1 MKITAIQTKYVAPKA
16 EGVCGE
22 FTLTFDDCLKVHK
35 VMVINGKK
43 GLFVAYPSSGIKNR
57 PDGKKQY
64 VDLVCPTSEEFRL
77 YVQGELLKLYKKLV
91 EEESAAE

>member
-1 MKITAIQTKYVAPKA
+1 MKITAITTKYIAPKE

-22 FTLTFDDCLKVHK
+22 FTITFDDSLKVHK

-57 PDGKKQY
+57 PDGRKQY

-77 YVQGELLKLYKKLV
+77 YVQKELITLYEKLV
-91 EEESAAE
+91 AEMDK

>member
-1 MKITAIQTKYVAPKA
+1 MKITAISPKYVAPKD

-22 FTLTFDDCLKVHK
+22 FTLTFDDSLKVHK

-57 PDGKKQY
+57 PDGRKQY

-77 YVQGELLKLYKKLV
+77 YVQRELISFYEKL
-91 EEESAAE
+91 AADVNQ

>member
-1 MKITAIQTKYVAPKA
+1 MKITAIQTRYIAPKP

-22 FTLTFDDCLKVHK
+22 FTITFDNALRVHK
-35 VMVINGKK
+35 VMVISGKK

-57 PDGKKQY
+57 PDGRKQY

-77 YVQGELLKLYKKLV
+77 YVQKELLGLYNKLV
-91 EEESAAE
+91 EENNTTN